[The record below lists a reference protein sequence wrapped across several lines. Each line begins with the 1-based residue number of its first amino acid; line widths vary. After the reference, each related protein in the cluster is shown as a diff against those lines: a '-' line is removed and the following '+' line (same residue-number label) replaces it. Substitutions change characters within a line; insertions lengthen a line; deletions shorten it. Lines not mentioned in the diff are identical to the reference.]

1 MSNLLGSV
9 SPGSIMNSNNSH
21 QFKNK
26 IVNLKG
32 QIPSMSVAHLNSFLT
47 ELNSKKDV
55 MQDSYD
61 EGREGLAG
69 NEDEGDEGYI
79 DFVGNSMNG
88 MVYWNEGN
96 LKTYK
101 IYLDDVKDLISLV
114 QNRINSGQGI
124 RFKRKSSKR
133 KRKSMRYMKNKRKS
147 RKYKRY

>member
-1 MSNLLGSV
+1 
-9 SPGSIMNSNNSH
+9 MNSNNSH

-32 QIPSMSVAHLNSFLT
+32 QIQSMSVAHLNSFLT

-55 MQDSYD
+55 MQDSY
-61 EGREGLAG
+61 ENGLEGLAG
-69 NEDEGDEGYI
+69 HEDEGDEGYI

-88 MVYWNEGN
+88 MVHWNEGN

-101 IYLDDVKDLISLV
+101 IYLDDVKDLITLV
-114 QNRINSGQGI
+114 QIRINSGQGI